1 MARVLITGGC
11 GFIGSHL
18 AESLARAGDEVTVLD
33 AAAPVAGGI
42 PAVRYL
48 QADVRDEA
56 AVGRAAAA
64 GTDVVYHLS
73 AVVGVDRYLTAPA
86 DVVEINLLG
95 TRNVLRAARARGA
108 KVVVASTSEVYGKN
122 PQVPWPEDADRV
134 LGSTAT
140 ERWSYATS
148 KALAEHLTFGYIR
161 QHGVRAS
168 IVRIFNAYGPRQ
180 RPAYVVSR
188 SIHRALRGLP
198 PELYDDGAQTR
209 CFTYVADTVAGITA
223 AAASDL
229 ADGEHFNIGSS
240 RESTVAEVVDMIC
253 ELTGIS
259 VPARQV
265 DTSAAWGTH
274 YEDIQRRVPDT
285 RKARDLLGW
294 EATTSLRDGLA
305 LTIDWARRNPWWL
318 ETQPDTTAPPAA
330 GASRQVAELSPPTTE
345 PAPRADGS
353 ASATDA
359 VATAISAATATGGE
373 R

>member
-18 AESLARAGDEVTVLD
+18 AESLARAGDGVTVLD
-33 AAAPVAGGI
+33 AALPRAGGI
-42 PAVRYL
+42 AAVRYV
-48 QADVRDEA
+48 QGDVRDEA
-56 AVGRAAAA
+56 AVARAGA
-64 GTDVVYHLS
+64 GADVIYHLS

-95 TRNVLRAARARGA
+95 TRNVLRVGRDLGP
-108 KVVVASTSEVYGKN
+108 KVVVASTSEIYGKN
-122 PQVPWPEDADRV
+122 PQVPWDEDADRV

-140 ERWSYATS
+140 ERWSYSTS
-148 KALAEHLTFGYIR
+148 KALAEHLTFGYIK

-209 CFTYVADTVAGITA
+209 CFTYVADTVGGIA
-223 AAASDL
+223 AAGSSDR
-229 ADGEHFNIGSS
+229 ADGEYFNIGNS
-240 RESTVAEVVDMIC
+240 RENSIAEVVSTIC
-253 ELTGIS
+253 ELTGIGG
-259 VPARQV
+259 PARQV
-265 DTSAAWGTH
+265 DTAAAWGAQ
-274 YEDIQRRVPDT
+274 YEDIPRRVPDT

-305 LTIDWARRNPWWL
+305 ETVDWARRNPWWL
-318 ETQPDTTAPPAA
+318 ETQADTTAPRLAEPVPAKETT
-330 GASRQVAELSPPTTE
+330 VA
-345 PAPRADGS
+345 
-353 ASATDA
+353 
-359 VATAISAATATGGE
+359 AIAAGGE